1 MKAIFKSM
9 SALLTL
15 LAVIAAFT
23 FTSCG
28 NDDEDEPDPV
38 PTHSEKI
45 GVVYTLTLADA
56 WWDFFDI
63 EVSYTTIYGKPE
75 TKTVTKGWVYAASL
89 PYDQASA
96 EYSFTAKATPKVQQP
111 SIDPDATYALDHG
124 YSCTS
129 YALDKNDGVE
139 NTLYI
144 SSPSSKLSARGE
156 KFTEFAVES
165 HDLAAN
171 SWTIKK

>member
-1 MKAIFKSM
+1 M

-56 WWDFFDI
+56 W
-63 EVSYTTIYGKPE
+63 
-75 TKTVTKGWVYAASL
+75 
-89 PYDQASA
+89 
-96 EYSFTAKATPKVQQP
+96 
-111 SIDPDATYALDHG
+111 
-124 YSCTS
+124 
-129 YALDKNDGVE
+129 
-139 NTLYI
+139 
-144 SSPSSKLSARGE
+144 
-156 KFTEFAVES
+156 
-165 HDLAAN
+165 
-171 SWTIKK
+171 